1 VADSPG
7 ASRLLTAARGAVRR
21 LVGRERT
28 ELACVL
34 LPGEP
39 LAAVVRA
46 LKAELAAA
54 HGHLGPDAPP
64 HVTLKLGFAARAVR
78 PHARHLAA
86 LAAEVGPVPL
96 EVLGPAT
103 FEEGILFLDVAR
115 SAALDALRRR
125 LLAELAAR
133 FGVAPLPLEA
143 GEGFRYH
150 LTLGHLPPPAL
161 DLARRGLAGRTIPS
175 ATAERLAL
183 LRFAGDRW
191 AVEGDWPL
199 GRGG

>member
-1 VADSPG
+1 
-7 ASRLLTAARGAVRR
+7 
-21 LVGRERT
+21 VGRS

-39 LAAVVRA
+39 LAGVARA

-54 HGHLGPDAPP
+54 HGHLGPEAPP
-64 HVTLKLGFAARAVR
+64 HVTLKLGFAARAR
-78 PHARHLAA
+78 PLARHLAA
-86 LAAEVGPVPL
+86 LAAEVAPL
-96 EVLGPAT
+96 SLEILGPAT
-103 FEEGILFLDVAR
+103 FDEGILFLDVAR
-115 SAALDALRRR
+115 SSALDALRRR

-150 LTLGHLPPPAL
+150 LTLGHLARPAL
-161 DLARRGLAGRTIPS
+161 EAARRSLDGRAFPS
-175 ATAERLAL
+175 GTAERLGL

-191 AVEGDWPL
+191 VVEGDWAL
-199 GRGG
+199 RGGG